1 MEQRQ
6 ELLTV
11 EHLTKSYDG
20 KGKALHDVSLSLR
33 RGEFVTVIGPSGAG
47 KSTFLRCINR
57 LIDASEGSIVFDGR
71 EITSMNKRQMREAR
85 RDIGMIFQHYNLV
98 HRATAIENVL
108 QGRLGYLSNFR
119 GIFGLYSEEDKRSAF
134 ELLDKMGLVEFA
146 YQRADQLSGGQQQRV
161 GIARALVQ
169 DPLLMLCD
177 EPIASLDPKS
187 SRVTMEMLRWVSDE
201 LGVACL
207 VNLHQVD
214 YAIEYSDRIVALKKG
229 VKVFDGTPDELDAKT
244 ISDIYGTPYVHEGAY
259 GVEEEST
266 GVGASGVAGADA
278 VAQGAGM
285 AGVGARGSCMV
296 GAGMAGAVAR
306 GIGTEGKSVG
316 AAGAAAA
323 AGTSGV
329 TGAGM
334 TGAGV
339 AGQGVGT
346 EGAAELDRAA
356 MAAVVEEAKAITWAN
371 AGVPEGVKAVARAN
385 ATAVEERNA
394 VTRASAGKSQLRT
407 GDAPHVEVGA

>member
-134 ELLDKMGLVEFA
+134 ELLDKMGLAEFA

-259 GVEEEST
+259 GVEEEN
-266 GVGASGVAGADA
+266 AG
-278 VAQGAGM
+278 AQGAGM
-285 AGVGARGSCMV
+285 AGAVVRDIGA
-296 GAGMAGAVAR
+296 
-306 GIGTEGKSVG
+306 EGESVG
-316 AAGAAAA
+316 VAGAAAA
-323 AGTSGV
+323 AGGSGV
-329 TGAGM
+329 AGAGM
-334 TGAGV
+334 VGVGV
-339 AGQGVGT
+339 AGQGVST
-346 EGAAELDRAA
+346 EGAAEFDRAVV
-356 MAAVVEEAKAITWAN
+356 AAVIEEAKAVTRAN

-385 ATAVEERNA
+385 AAVVEERNA

>member
-20 KGKALHDVSLSLR
+20 KGKALHDVSLSLG

-57 LIDASEGSIVFDGR
+57 LIDASEGSIEFDGR
-71 EITSMNKRQMREAR
+71 EITCMNKRQMREAR

-134 ELLDKMGLVEFA
+134 ELLDKMGLAEFV

-161 GIARALVQ
+161 GIARVLVQ

-214 YAIEYSDRIVALKKG
+214 YAIEYSDRIVALKGG

-244 ISDIYGTPYVHEGAY
+244 IPTSTARRTYTRVRMAWRERAQVRRARMREAHEWRALACLSPERLARVREVLAEHSRRPRARRG
-259 GVEEEST
+259 EEP
-266 GVGASGVAGADA
+266 
-278 VAQGAGM
+278 AQK
-285 AGVGARGSCMV
+285 
-296 GAGMAGAVAR
+296 
-306 GIGTEGKSVG
+306 GKV
-316 AAGAAAA
+316 
-323 AGTSGV
+323 
-329 TGAGM
+329 
-334 TGAGV
+334 
-339 AGQGVGT
+339 
-346 EGAAELDRAA
+346 
-356 MAAVVEEAKAITWAN
+356 
-371 AGVPEGVKAVARAN
+371 
-385 ATAVEERNA
+385 
-394 VTRASAGKSQLRT
+394 QLR
-407 GDAPHVEVGA
+407 

>member
-134 ELLDKMGLVEFA
+134 ELLDKMGLAEFA

-259 GVEEEST
+259 GVEEEN
-266 GVGASGVAGADA
+266 AG
-278 VAQGAGM
+278 AQGAGM
-285 AGVGARGSCMV
+285 AG
-296 GAGMAGAVAR
+296 AVVR
-306 GIGTEGKSVG
+306 GIGAEGESVG
-316 AAGAAAA
+316 VAGAAAA
-323 AGTSGV
+323 AGGSGV
-329 TGAGM
+329 VGAGM
-334 TGAGV
+334 VGVGV
-339 AGQGVGT
+339 AGQGVST
-346 EGAAELDRAA
+346 EGAAEFDRAVV
-356 MAAVVEEAKAITWAN
+356 AAVIEEAKAVTRAN

-385 ATAVEERNA
+385 AAVVEERNA

-407 GDAPHVEVGA
+407 GDAPHIEVGA